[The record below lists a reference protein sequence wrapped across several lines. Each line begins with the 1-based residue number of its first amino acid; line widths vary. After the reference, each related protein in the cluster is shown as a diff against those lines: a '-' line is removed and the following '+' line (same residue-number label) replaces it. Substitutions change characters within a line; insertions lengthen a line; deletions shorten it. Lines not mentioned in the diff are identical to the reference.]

1 MAGCPGNGII
11 AFNADGRDECL
22 DCRDRCEGFFPGNA
36 SLIDGCKSACEGGNT
51 EMYTQNDYLTLIGQG
66 EEQVAEENDNYNA
79 QVAAAEAAQTKI
91 YIGIGLVVL
100 IVIIVMVVIKKVK

>member
-22 DCRDRCEGFFPGNA
+22 DCSD
-36 SLIDGCKSACEGGNT
+36 
-51 EMYTQNDYLTLIGQG
+51 
-66 EEQVAEENDNYNA
+66 QVRE
-79 QVAAAEAAQTKI
+79 AEAAQTKI

-100 IVIIVMVVIKKVK
+100 IAIIVMVVIKKVK